1 MLDLF
6 LSEGDDR
13 LGCPRRAQGHT
24 GARPLRPLLAAL
36 TVLALVGCGGGE
48 PESTL
53 TPSGPSL
60 APSSS
65 APSSAP
71 PTPSPSSAAPSSPTA
86 SPAPSR
92 SPRAGASPASTEN
105 GTYATDLSL
114 SEDGALSYMP
124 LRWYAGENAE
134 ARCAEKD
141 VEAEGAWCTEY
152 YYEKDGDRKA
162 AALNESTRVR
172 LLNDD
177 AKPANASL
185 TDLVQAIEDE
195 NWPNYQIA
203 ASGGRVTSITQVFT
217 P

>member
-1 MLDLF
+1 VLD
-6 LSEGDDR
+6 R
-13 LGCPRRAQGHT
+13 
-24 GARPLRPLLAAL
+24 LRPLLAVL
-36 TVLALVGCGGGE
+36 TVLALAGCGGD
-48 PESTL
+48 PEAIS
-53 TPSGPSL
+53 TPSAPSL
-60 APSSS
+60 APSSPASSS
-65 APSSAP
+65 AAPTPTPSSAAP
-71 PTPSPSSAAPSSPTA
+71 TSPTASPTASPTPSPS
-86 SPAPSR
+86 
-92 SPRAGASPASTEN
+92 PRASASPASTEN

-152 YYEKDGDRKA
+152 YYEEEGSREA
-162 AALNESTRVR
+162 AALTESTRVR